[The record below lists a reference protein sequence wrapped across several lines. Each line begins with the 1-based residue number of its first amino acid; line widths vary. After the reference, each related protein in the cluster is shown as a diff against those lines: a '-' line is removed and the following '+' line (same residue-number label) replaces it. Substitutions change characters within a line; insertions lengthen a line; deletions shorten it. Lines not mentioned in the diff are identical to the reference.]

1 MADDRR
7 YLTFGEVRFSVLR
20 HFEARRFS
28 DAAAPLCGGEPP
40 APFSL
45 ALGAPTQQELSYEP
59 EAWLEAA
66 DELDR
71 GINEARLPHSTVTR
85 TNPLTGAAV
94 ELPDALVC
102 LTPDDVARLSG
113 PFASTLSRL
122 RAHARAFLPYRPFSQ
137 AEAEELLCLSECWGR
152 DELALLLRVADWF
165 CANDPTG
172 LTARQLPI
180 DGLGSKW
187 LDDADRRRC
196 VLLLSH
202 RRSLGLSERERVWQ
216 WRLLDP
222 AWAASPDHPRFA
234 FALAGDASW
243 EPPYRPSTV
252 IVSENRDSMEAFPLS
267 VPRAVCLW
275 GRGSAAPQAFE
286 DLPWLAAAD
295 RIFYWGDIDAAGLEI
310 ADRFL
315 AAAGAQGAHAST
327 LAMDGATYRRFSR
340 YGVDVDEGTRRAQ
353 RLDSLDGASRILY
366 KRLCSKDCPGPRRV
380 EQEKVPYEWV
390 LSQLAEQGGP
400 ATEAAAAAGGS
411 ASGGAGG
418 AVSAVEATAG
428 EPDRRA
434 PTGSTVAVRLSAE
447 QAELVREAAQAAGMG
462 VESYLR
468 AMALDAAN
476 GWE

>member
-1 MADDRR
+1 MADNRR

-40 APFSL
+40 VPFSL
-45 ALGAPTQQELSYEP
+45 ALGAPTQQELSCDP
-59 EAWLEAA
+59 EAWLETA

-71 GINEARLPHSTVTR
+71 GIAEARLPHTTVAR
-85 TNPLTGAAV
+85 TNPVTGSPV
-94 ELPDALVC
+94 ELPDALTG

-113 PFASTLSRL
+113 PFSATLSRL
-122 RAHARAFLPYRPFSQ
+122 RTHARAFLPYRPFSQ
-137 AEAEELLCLSECWGR
+137 AEAEELLCLSERWDR
-152 DELALLLRVADWF
+152 DELSLLLAVADWF
-165 CANDPTG
+165 LTHDPTG

-187 LDDADRRRC
+187 LDDADHRRC
-196 VLLLSH
+196 VLLLTH

-222 AWAASPDHPRFA
+222 AWAESPEHPRFA
-234 FALAGDASW
+234 FALAGDAPW

-267 VPRAVCLW
+267 VPGAVCLW
-275 GRGSAAPQAFE
+275 GHGSAAPLAFE

-315 AAAGAQGAHAST
+315 AAAEAHCARTSA

-340 YGVDVDEGTRRAQ
+340 YGVDVDEGTRRAAH
-353 RLDSLDGASRILY
+353 LDSLDGASRILY

-400 ATEAAAAAGGS
+400 TTGAAAAAAGHGE
-411 ASGGAGG
+411 AGG
-418 AVSAVEATAG
+418 REAAAS

-447 QAELVREAAQAAGMG
+447 QAQLIREAAQAADMGM
-462 VESYLR
+462 ESYLR

>member
-1 MADDRR
+1 MAESRR

-28 DAAAPLCGGEPP
+28 DAAALLCGGEAP

-45 ALGAPTQQELSYEP
+45 ALGAPSQQELSANP

-71 GINEARLPHSTVTR
+71 GIAEARLPHTTTVR
-85 TNPLTGAAV
+85 TNPLTGSPV
-94 ELPDALVC
+94 GLPEALVD
-102 LTPDDVARLSG
+102 LGPDDVARLSG
-113 PFASTLSRL
+113 PFSATLSRL
-122 RAHARAFLPYRPFSQ
+122 RAHARAFMAYRPFSQ
-137 AEAEELLCLSECWGR
+137 GEAEELLCLSECWDK
-152 DELALLLRVADWF
+152 DELALLLAVADWF
-165 CANDPTG
+165 LANDPAG

-187 LDDADRRRC
+187 LDDADHRRC
-196 VLLLSH
+196 VLLLTH

-222 AWAASPDHPRFA
+222 AWARSPDHPRFA

-275 GRGSAAPQAFE
+275 GRGSAAPQALE

-315 AAAGAQGAHAST
+315 AAAEAQGAHAST

-340 YGVDVDEGTRRAQ
+340 YGVDVDEGTRRAA
-353 RLDSLDGASRILY
+353 RLANLSGADRILY

-400 ATEAAAAAGGS
+400 TTEAAVAANEAAG
-411 ASGGAGG
+411 AAGTAG
-418 AVSAVEATAG
+418 AVAG

-468 AMALDAAN
+468 ATALDAAN